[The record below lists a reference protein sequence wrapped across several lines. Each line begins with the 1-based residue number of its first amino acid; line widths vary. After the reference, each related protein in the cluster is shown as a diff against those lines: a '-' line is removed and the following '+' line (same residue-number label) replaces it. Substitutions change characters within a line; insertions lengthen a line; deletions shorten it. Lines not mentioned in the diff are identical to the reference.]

1 MLTEKARLG
10 SSGKPSILP
19 GIPGTAASS
28 QSRRSLVLSTGVL
41 PVRCAILLVNRG
53 TIVYHKAGRRLGILP
68 RSFWCPNLKLRVDPL
83 YMTLHALL
91 WALNEHRLGNILKA
105 CLVGSLKRVLG
116 GVRPSVVV
124 IADLHIPVTAHVITP
139 VTD

>member
-28 QSRRSLVLSTGVL
+28 QSRRSLVLSTGVF
-41 PVRCAILLVNRG
+41 PVRCAVLLVDRSA
-53 TIVYHKAGRRLGILP
+53 IVYHKAGRRLGILP
-68 RSFWCPNLKLRVDPL
+68 RPFRCPNLKLRVDSL

-91 WALNEHRLGNILKA
+91 WPLDEHSFRDIL
-105 CLVGSLKRVLG
+105 
-116 GVRPSVVV
+116 
-124 IADLHIPVTAHVITP
+124 
-139 VTD
+139 